1 MVLLFMILVA
11 TTTPWISNDAVVFGL
26 LMAILALVFYTS
38 SLSSRFFK
46 RLYAILPPLLLCY
59 FIPGLLNS
67 AGIIDGKN
75 SAIYGVSSNYLLP
88 ACLVL
93 FTLSLN
99 LPELWKLRKQAGVM
113 FAATVVSVMLGGAF
127 AVYVVGLFAPEIVG
141 GEGPNEVWRGL
152 ATLAGSWIG
161 GGANQAA
168 LYRIFEPSPELFSA
182 TIAVDVFIAYGYM
195 ALLLFGAGKA
205 ERMNRFFRADNR
217 AVEELTGRMEAYSK
231 ANTRISE
238 VKDLMIM
245 LGLAFGT
252 TGIAHWAGTFIAG
265 WVKTNA
271 PDLDKFSL
279 TSDFFWI
286 ILIATILGILL
297 STTKARQLE
306 GAGASKLGTVLLYVL
321 IASIGMQMDI
331 LAILDN
337 PGLFLVGI
345 TWMLFHVSFLALVGW
360 LIRAPFFFFA
370 VSSMSNIGGV
380 ASASA
385 TAAAFHPSLVSV
397 GVILSVCAYAVG
409 TYAGYLCGILMQLA
423 SP

>member
-1 MVLLFMILVA
+1 MTIA
-11 TTTPWISNDAVVFGL
+11 ATPWISNDAVVFGL
-26 LMAILALVFYTS
+26 LMTILALVFYTS
-38 SLSSRFFK
+38 ALKSRFFK
-46 RLYAILPPLLLCY
+46 RLYTFLPPLLLCY
-59 FIPGLLNS
+59 FIPSLLNS

-75 SAIYGVSSNYLLP
+75 SALYSVSSNYLLP

-113 FAATVVSVMLGGAF
+113 FAATVGSIVLGGPI
-127 AVYVVGLFAPEIVG
+127 AVYIVGLAAPDVVGGTGDNAA
-141 GEGPNEVWRGL
+141 WRGL
-152 ATLAGSWIG
+152 ATLAGTWIG

-168 LYRIFEPSPELFSA
+168 LFRIFEPSPELFSA
-182 TIAVDVFIAYGYM
+182 TIAVDVFVAYGYM

-205 ERMNRFFRADNR
+205 DKMNRFFRADNR
-217 AVEELTGRMEAYSK
+217 AVEELTGRMEAYSRE
-231 ANTRISE
+231 NTRIPQL
-238 VKDLMIM
+238 KDLMVM

-252 TGIAHWAGTFIAG
+252 TGIAHFFGSSIARWLG
-265 WVKTNA
+265 EHA
-271 PDLDKFSL
+271 PYLDKFSL

-286 ILIATILGILL
+286 ILIATVIGISL
-297 STTKARQLE
+297 SMTKARQLE
-306 GAGASKLGTVLLYVL
+306 GAGASKMGTVLLYIL

-345 TWMLFHVSFLALVGW
+345 IWLLFHVTILALVGW
-360 LIRAPFFFFA
+360 LIKAPFFFFA

-409 TYAGYLCGILMQLA
+409 TYAGYLCGILMQLV

>member
-1 MVLLFMILVA
+1 MILVA

-113 FAATVVSVMLGGAF
+113 FAATVLSVMLGGAF

-217 AVEELTGRMEAYSK
+217 AVEELTGRMEAYSI

>member
-1 MVLLFMILVA
+1 M
-11 TTTPWISNDAVVFGL
+11 G
-26 LMAILALVFYTS
+26 ILALVFYTS
-38 SLSSRFFK
+38 SLTNRFFK
-46 RLYAILPPLLLCY
+46 GLYSVLPPLLLCY

-67 AGIIDGKN
+67 AGVIDGAH
-75 SAIYGVSSNYLLP
+75 SALYNVSSNYLLP
-88 ACLVL
+88 ACLVM

-113 FAATVVSVMLGGAF
+113 FATTVISVMLGGVF
-127 AVYVVGLFAPEIVG
+127 AVYTVGLFAPGVVG
-141 GEGPNEVWRGL
+141 GEGSNEVWRGL

-182 TIAVDVFIAYGYM
+182 TIAVDVFVAYGYM
-195 ALLLFGAGKA
+195 ALLLFGAGQA
-205 ERMNRFFRADNR
+205 DRFNRFFRADNR

-231 ANTRISE
+231 ANTRVPE
-238 VKDLMIM
+238 VKDFMIL

-252 TGIAHWAGTFIAG
+252 TGIAHLLGTAIAE
-265 WVKTNA
+265 WVEANA

-279 TSDFFWI
+279 TSGFFWI

-297 STTKARQLE
+297 SMTKARKLE

-345 TWMLFHVSFLALVGW
+345 IWMLFHISLLALVGW

-409 TYAGYLCGILMQLA
+409 TYAGYLCGILMQWV

>member
-1 MVLLFMILVA
+1 MILVA

-113 FAATVVSVMLGGAF
+113 FAATVLSVMLGGAF

-217 AVEELTGRMEAYSK
+217 AVEELTGRMEAYSI

-238 VKDLMIM
+238 IKDLMIM